1 MSRKVP
7 SSQTKSV
14 RMSDVAR
21 LAKVSAMTVSRALRA
36 PETVSEE
43 TRERILSAID
53 KTGYIPNRLAGNLSS
68 RHSDVVGL
76 IVPSLRNSL
85 FAETIQAVADNLGKA
100 GFHLLIAESG
110 HSLEDEEK
118 LVLAFLGQQ
127 VSGIILHNT
136 AHTPR
141 VRDLLAKADIPVI
154 ETGDLTRDPIDIVVS
169 YSNYEAARAMTHHLH
184 RRGYRRIAFVSLAT
198 ETNDRMRQRRSGYL
212 AALEELGVKP
222 SKPLILETPEG
233 LSGGRDALVRLL
245 ALKQRPDAVFCSGD
259 VLAVGAALECQRRDL
274 KMPQDIAIASFDDLD
289 ILDHLVPRITALR
302 LPRREIGNCAASMLL
317 QRILRLGGGVI
328 ARDLGFDI
336 VQREST

>member
-1 MSRKVP
+1 MGHA
-7 SSQTKSV
+7 KSV

-21 LAKVSAMTVSRALRA
+21 LARVSAMTVSRALRA
-36 PETVSEE
+36 PDTVSED
-43 TRERILSAID
+43 TRERIRDAIE

-68 RHSDVVGL
+68 RHSDVIGL

-85 FAETIQAVADNLGKA
+85 FAETIQAIADNLGKA
-100 GFHLLIAESG
+100 GFHVLIAESG
-110 HSLEDEEK
+110 HSLEVEET
-118 LVLAFLGQQ
+118 LVLAFLSQQ

-141 VRDLLAKADIPVI
+141 IRAILTKADIPVI

-169 YSNYEAARAMTHHLH
+169 YSNFEAAKAMTHHLH

-212 AALEELGVKP
+212 AALEELDLKQDRQ
-222 SKPLILETPEG
+222 LILETPEG

-245 ALKQRPDAVFCSGD
+245 DLKKRPDAIFCAGD
-259 VLAVGAALECQRRDL
+259 VLAVGAALECQRRNLRLPEDV
-274 KMPQDIAIASFDDLD
+274 AIASFDDLD

-302 LPRREIGNCAASMLL
+302 LPRREIGLFSASILL
-317 QRILRLGGGVI
+317 QRILKLGGGVI
-328 ARDLGFDI
+328 AKDLGFDI
-336 VQREST
+336 IQREST